1 MSTKAVKVCCQGC
14 GADLQLADDIRFL
27 TCNFCGSRL
36 EVVRDPTTTHTRL
49 LEEIHRKTENM
60 DGRIRVIELQN
71 ELELLDRNWDRYR
84 ESCLTRGKDG
94 SLSEPSLAAAQV
106 IGHGSLIIAGVIL
119 LLCLS
124 NWNGDGASMGLIFVL
139 GLFIFGAFQLIHGT
153 ETARSYE
160 GARLTYQ
167 LRRNTLLKTIQKARN
182 SRAASY

>member
-49 LEEIHRKTENM
+49 LDELHRKTEVM
-60 DGRIRVIELQN
+60 EGKIHIIELQN

-84 ESCLTRGKDG
+84 ESCLTRDKDG
-94 SLSEPSLAAAQV
+94 TLSEPSLAAAQV
-106 IGHGSLIIAGVIL
+106 IGYGSLIIAGVIL
-119 LLCLS
+119 LLCLF
-124 NWNGDGASMGLIFVL
+124 NWNSGGILIGLIVMGGFI
-139 GLFIFGAFQLIHGT
+139 IFGVFNLIHGT

-160 GARLTYQ
+160 GTKLTYQ
-167 LRRNTLLKTIQKARN
+167 LRRSTLLKTIQKARN
-182 SRAASY
+182 NR